1 MTEVPMCLPEVSVAL
16 LSVGFVGLIVVL
28 AIALNR
34 RP

>member
-16 LSVGFVGLIVVL
+16 LVAGFVGLIIVL
-28 AIALNR
+28 AIALHR